1 MSEGVRFT
9 FTFSPSTTLAIT
21 HLVNDLMSFPFKEGV
36 RYQSA
41 DLHTME
47 RRGYRRYNG
56 NIQWRHTMETNTYN
70 TYNTDD
76 TMETYNG
83 DQYIQ
88 YRQYRRY
95 NGNIQWRPID
105 TIQMIQWKH
114 TMETS

>member
-56 NIQWRHTMETNTYN
+56 NIQWRPIHTIHTIQTIQWKHTMEINTYN
-70 TYNTDD
+70 TDNTDD

-83 DQYIQ
+83 DQ
-88 YRQYRRY
+88 
-95 NGNIQWRPID
+95 
-105 TIQMIQWKH
+105 
-114 TMETS
+114 